1 MPVET
6 STHCMNRPTE
16 ELRMCSPPTT
26 LTHYVKESSA
36 CSARKRPQEESRNK
50 CTATMSMHPAFSRG
64 QKRVAFAST
73 CNVQFV
79 HSHLSWTPAERDA
92 YWYNA
97 SEIKSF
103 HMRARETCSKL
114 RTSSTAL
121 DTTSTAPVVCRGFE
135 LRKSTAR
142 QKRKLLTLQC
152 IVRAQRR
159 LQDSDQV
166 ARLAA
171 RCSSWPAKV
180 AQVEAQRDFIRA
192 YADAKCEALLPP
204 LPPIT
209 PFPLPVK
216 GVAIKKRSTTA
227 TVAAVQ
233 RSVRR
238 RISVC

>member
-1 MPVET
+1 
-6 STHCMNRPTE
+6 
-16 ELRMCSPPTT
+16 MCSPPIT
-26 LTHYVKESSA
+26 LTYYVKESSA
-36 CSARKRPQEESRNK
+36 CSAPQKRPQEESGYK
-50 CTATMSMHPAFSRG
+50 HTATMSMHPAFSRR
-64 QKRVAFAST
+64 QRRVSFAGT

-79 HSHLSWTPAERDA
+79 HSHSSLTPAERGA
-92 YWYNA
+92 YWYNGA
-97 SEIKSF
+97 EIKSF
-103 HMRARETCSKL
+103 HMRARETCRKL

-121 DTTSTAPVVCRGFE
+121 DTTTCGAAPVVCRGLE
-135 LRKSTAR
+135 LRKSAAR

-152 IVRAQRR
+152 VVMAQRR
-159 LQDSDQV
+159 LQGPDQV

-192 YADAKCEALLPP
+192 YADAQCEPMLPP
-204 LPPIT
+204 LPPMT

-216 GVAIKKRSTTA
+216 GAAIKKRSTEA
-227 TVAAVQ
+227 ADAAVQ